1 MTNEQREA
9 ITNQI
14 ELRRDIIEDLL
25 DEICYYETE
34 IKNLEIL
41 LEMIVKLTTQ
51 SVSDII
57 TNSSSE
63 VFVVRNLKSRNQEL
77 QELITSVMT
86 AAGLEID
93 DILSFEVA
101 STDGKIDGWNIKY
114 KKGDML
120 IWSADENS
128 IPYWLMEFI
137 EQLNYNH
144 ISRYHLG

>member
-1 MTNEQREA
+1 
-9 ITNQI
+9 
-14 ELRRDIIEDLL
+14 
-25 DEICYYETE
+25 
-34 IKNLEIL
+34 
-41 LEMIVKLTTQ
+41 MIVKLTTQ

-101 STDGKIDGWNIKY
+101 STDGWNIKY

>member
-1 MTNEQREA
+1 
-9 ITNQI
+9 
-14 ELRRDIIEDLL
+14 
-25 DEICYYETE
+25 
-34 IKNLEIL
+34 
-41 LEMIVKLTTQ
+41 
-51 SVSDII
+51 
-57 TNSSSE
+57 
-63 VFVVRNLKSRNQEL
+63 
-77 QELITSVMT
+77 MT

>member
-1 MTNEQREA
+1 
-9 ITNQI
+9 
-14 ELRRDIIEDLL
+14 
-25 DEICYYETE
+25 
-34 IKNLEIL
+34 
-41 LEMIVKLTTQ
+41 MIVKLTTQ

-77 QELITSVMT
+77 QELIISVMT

-93 DILSFEVA
+93 DILCFEVA
-101 STDGKIDGWNIKY
+101 SANGKVDDWNIKY

-120 IWSADENS
+120 IWSADQNS

>member
-1 MTNEQREA
+1 
-9 ITNQI
+9 
-14 ELRRDIIEDLL
+14 
-25 DEICYYETE
+25 
-34 IKNLEIL
+34 
-41 LEMIVKLTTQ
+41 MIVKLTTQ

-63 VFVVRNLKSRNQEL
+63 VFVVRNLKSKNQEL

-137 EQLNYNH
+137 ERLNYNH